1 MPPVSI
7 RLKSAENASIN
18 SGWID
23 APHRLSTKLNTLEF
37 TSFPEAHPG
46 AKAGHPGVIDFLG
59 RSTRRHVYGAP
70 CRNLMRSRSKICAFA
85 RGDYHCCEADCQ
97 QAGSY
102 RAAVSNR
109 FLLLRCRW
117 SATGRNLHGRQPSPC
132 SILERLHLRPSA
144 AEGEPTDRASLWPT
158 RW

>member
-23 APHRLSTKLNTLEF
+23 APHRLSIKLNTLEF
-37 TSFPEAHPG
+37 TSFPEAHLG
-46 AKAGHPGVIDFLG
+46 AKTGYPDVVDFPGRLTLPHI
-59 RSTRRHVYGAP
+59 YGAP
-70 CRNLMRSRSKICAFA
+70 CRNLVCSRSKVCAFA
-85 RGDYHCCEADCQ
+85 RDDYHCCEADCQ

-109 FLLLRCRW
+109 FLPLRCTW

-132 SILERLHLRPSA
+132 SIPGRLHLRPSA
-144 AEGEPTDRASLWPT
+144 AEGEPVDRASLWPT